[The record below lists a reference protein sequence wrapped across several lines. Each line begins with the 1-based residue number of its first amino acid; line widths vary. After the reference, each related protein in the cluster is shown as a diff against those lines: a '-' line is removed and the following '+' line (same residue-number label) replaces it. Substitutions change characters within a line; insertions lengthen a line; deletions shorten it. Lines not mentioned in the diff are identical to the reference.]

1 MWRAVFAD
9 ISKEAIG
16 LGFLALALF
25 YYSQDGAGPSFSA
38 TGSPVSV
45 AHADSMMRKRSVDNC
60 LVAARGYEA
69 AAIDLATDSA
79 RAAKLKVKAAD
90 ALVCAMRVRGHGNIL
105 LLDSTLDTPS
115 NKRFWGEHGT
125 VALRL
130 IREARAADHA
140 LARDAAAAV
149 IEMDAFM
156 YSSSSKGILR
166 QAVTGAGNEYQR
178 LANGIIARH
187 PSFDSGRPS
196 PCLMIAWQR
205 TRAGEPTR
213 LCHAV
218 TAANVCIR
226 ARCRCM
232 PCTALNP
239 PRCFVLLTERAR
251 IQPTSHTACGP
262 SRTLEQALATA
273 TWAASTQWRHGRLAI
288 ARRRWRRCAP
298 PSRSRS
304 ARVATTTMHAS
315 R

>member
-187 PSFDSGRPS
+187 PSFDSGVGHCYMGGFYAVAPWPLGDRKKAVAKMRAALALEKRS
-196 PCLMIAWQR
+196 RRNNYYACVTLMQDGQA
-205 TRAGEPTR
+205 AA
-213 LCHAV
+213 AV
-218 TAANVCIR
+218 EHCEAALR
-226 ARCRCM
+226 ARCLSVSEEDVCD
-232 PCTALNP
+232 
-239 PRCFVLLTERAR
+239 FLTEQVRTVLTKAR
-251 IQPTSHTACGP
+251 
-262 SRTLEQALATA
+262 L
-273 TWAASTQWRHGRLAI
+273 AASKA
-288 ARRRWRRCAP
+288 
-298 PSRSRS
+298 
-304 ARVATTTMHAS
+304 
-315 R
+315 